1 MKAKLS
7 RRESG
12 IDVFKP
18 KFGVRVLMTSVVTP
32 LELVKRLTSSST
44 SMEERKREVR
54 GLFSNSLLEILK
66 ARAMDRIY
74 KKDSS
79 VKPVNTPIYFPT
91 VYWKV

>member
-1 MKAKLS
+1 MFQGGESKAIG
-7 RRESG
+7 RESG

-44 SMEERKREVR
+44 SIEERKQEVR

-74 KKDSS
+74 K
-79 VKPVNTPIYFPT
+79 TIFQQWT
-91 VYWKV
+91 